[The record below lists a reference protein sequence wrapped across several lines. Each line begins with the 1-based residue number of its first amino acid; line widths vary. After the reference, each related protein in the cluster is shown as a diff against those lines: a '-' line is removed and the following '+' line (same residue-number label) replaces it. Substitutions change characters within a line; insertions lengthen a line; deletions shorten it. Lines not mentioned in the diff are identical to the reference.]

1 MLNHVRLKNQM
12 IQLLAT
18 AGGLGKAP
26 RAPGTFG
33 TLAGI
38 PFIFFFAKLNP
49 LIAFL
54 GTFSIVVGA
63 VFVADAYQTEKGG
76 DHDRQ
81 EIVIDEVA
89 GFLIAMA
96 MIPLTWQTWV
106 AGFLLFRFFDALK
119 PWPISVLDRRVKG
132 GLGVVVDDVA
142 AGLVANLILQILI
155 TKTDWLGVQILSL

>member
-1 MLNHVRLKNQM
+1 MPNLSVAQSR
-12 IQLLAT
+12 IIELLAT

-38 PFIFFFAKLNP
+38 PFVYIFAKLNP
-49 LIAFL
+49 LLAFMA
-54 GTFSIVVGA
+54 TFAIVIGA
-63 VFVADAYQTEKGG
+63 VFVADAYQSAKGG

-89 GFLIAMA
+89 GYLITMA

-106 AGFLLFRFFDALK
+106 TGFLLFRFFDALK
-119 PWPISVLDRRVKG
+119 PWPISFLDRKVKG

-142 AGLVANLILQILI
+142 AGLFANLILQILI